1 MPIIRPAGCAS
12 ELPGPGCAVDDCTPS
27 APSAPRE
34 GWEDGTPP
42 PHRDFKERSVV
53 LAVAHPNP
61 WASASSYLSSQSL
74 ADSRCNLHATSRSP
88 PSRRSLSCRFI
99 LWRRV
104 LSRSR
109 VMSFRL
115 AISVRLTPL
124 NGYRN
129 GVPGRA
135 ISRRP
140 NCASVRSPHTPCC
153 PRVVLALYWAHTEAV
168 GSHHVPFKFSATE
181 LRSALCTSSWDAV
194 SSFDPRR
201 SSHVGAAVRSAVIA
215 VARY

>member
-1 MPIIRPAGCAS
+1 MPP
-12 ELPGPGCAVDDCTPS
+12 
-27 APSAPRE
+27 
-34 GWEDGTPP
+34 
-42 PHRDFKERSVV
+42 
-53 LAVAHPNP
+53 
-61 WASASSYLSSQSL
+61 ASASPLLSAMRVQPSL
-74 ADSRCNLHATSRSP
+74 VFILHPSTVLTQNCCLQCRCSRCRKVSYCNRNCQKANWKKHKPQCKEAVAARAREQSTQSY
-88 PSRRSLSCRFI
+88 
-99 LWRRV
+99 
-104 LSRSR
+104 
-109 VMSFRL
+109 
-115 AISVRLTPL
+115 PL

-153 PRVVLALYWAHTEAV
+153 PRVVLALYWAHTGAV
-168 GSHHVPFKFSATE
+168 GSHHVPFKFPATE

-201 SSHVGAAVRSAVIA
+201 SSHVGAPVRSAVIG